1 MKPAH
6 KCEGPGY
13 HPEAHAEHQTQHAD
27 SASHADDVHERDPRK
42 LQADYAAHL
51 ALKGGFTLHELAA
64 GGFLICRWDRHH
76 HCADLAG
83 VRAFLARLGVVL

>member
-1 MKPAH
+1 MDGARGPAAT
-6 KCEGPGY
+6 GPATQDDTSAD
-13 HPEAHAEHQTQHAD
+13 AHIT
-27 SASHADDVHERDPRK
+27 ADDGKVHERDPRK

-64 GGFLICRWDRHH
+64 GGFLVCRWDRHH

-83 VRAFLARLGVVL
+83 VRAFLARLGVEL